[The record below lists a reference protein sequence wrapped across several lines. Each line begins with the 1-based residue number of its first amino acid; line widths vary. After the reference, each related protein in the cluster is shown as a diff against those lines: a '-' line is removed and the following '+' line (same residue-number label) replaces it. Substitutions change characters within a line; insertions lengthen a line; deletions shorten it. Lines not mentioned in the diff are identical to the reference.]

1 MCQLLLRQE
10 KIKNKMV
17 VISNRMSYNEII
29 KDKGSIEYYLYL
41 LVNNNK
47 MNLETL
53 YGDDEIMKQVYEDA
67 KKLTSNFDE
76 ILFYNKEE
84 LYNQVSFEKGEENG
98 KKSIVINMLKKGL
111 DISLISEITGFSI
124 EEINTIQKELT

>member
-1 MCQLLLRQE
+1 
-10 KIKNKMV
+10 MV

-84 LYNQVSFEKGEENG
+84 LYNQVSFEKGEEKG
-98 KKSIVINMLKKGL
+98 RSDEKKSIVINMLKKGL

-124 EEINTIQKELT
+124 EEIKTIQKELT